1 MMVGCSRSDT
11 STTKIADH
19 SQAVKSEANILQ
31 FWQGARIPRS
41 LSERSGNPAMRG
53 FRELQYR
60 KGWEKMTKLNNNA
73 ARIWAIR
80 AAVGTMI
87 LVVGHLAG
95 CAGIGPPT
103 IDRDRFDYV
112 SAISESWKR
121 QTLLNLVK
129 TRYLD
134 APVFMDVSSVINQYS
149 LEGEINAGFDWSD
162 LNTQSLGGRG
172 TWSDRPTITYSPLM
186 GEKFARS
193 LLRPIPIPAVLLL
206 VQSGYPADH
215 VLRICTQNINGLKNR
230 RSSPIAAQEADP
242 EFYELLDLL
251 RRLQEMDGITMRLR
265 SINEKQKMVMVFRPS
280 ENETA
285 AGNLKRVMQRL
296 GLDAEVREFP
306 VVHGSF
312 ALNNK
317 EIAILSRSLFQVMV
331 EYAAYI
337 DVPESDV
344 SEGRVHAA
352 KQGSAETV
360 ARFPPLIRVR
370 NGTSKPDDAFVAV
383 SYRDHWFWIDDRDIY
398 SKAMFSFLMTLF
410 SFTERGESQQ
420 GAPVITVPT
429 N

>member
-1 MMVGCSRSDT
+1 
-11 STTKIADH
+11 
-19 SQAVKSEANILQ
+19 
-31 FWQGARIPRS
+31 
-41 LSERSGNPAMRG
+41 
-53 FRELQYR
+53 
-60 KGWEKMTKLNNNA
+60 
-73 ARIWAIR
+73 
-80 AAVGTMI
+80 MI
-87 LVVGHLAG
+87 FVVVQLVG

-103 IDRDRFDYV
+103 VDRDRFDYV

-129 TRYLD
+129 TRYQD
-134 APVFMDVSSVINQYS
+134 APVFMDVASVINQYS

-172 TWSDRPTITYSPLM
+172 TWSDRPTITYNPLM

-215 VLRICTQNINGLKNR
+215 VLRICTQN
-230 RSSPIAAQEADP
+230 
-242 EFYELLDLL
+242 
-251 RRLQEMDGITMRLR
+251 RLQEMDGITMRLR

>member
-1 MMVGCSRSDT
+1 
-11 STTKIADH
+11 
-19 SQAVKSEANILQ
+19 
-31 FWQGARIPRS
+31 
-41 LSERSGNPAMRG
+41 
-53 FRELQYR
+53 
-60 KGWEKMTKLNNNA
+60 MTKLNSNA
-73 ARIWAIR
+73 VRIWAIR

-87 LVVGHLAG
+87 FVAVHLAG
-95 CAGIGPPT
+95 CASLGPPS

-112 SAISESWKR
+112 SAISASLKR

-129 TRYLD
+129 TRYQD
-134 APVFMDVSSVINQYS
+134 APVFMDVASVISQYS
-149 LEGEINAGFDWSD
+149 LEGEINAGFDWAD

-193 LLRPIPIPAVLLL
+193 LLRPIPIPAVLIL

-215 VLRICTQNINGLKNR
+215 ILRICTQNINGLKNR
-230 RSSPIAAQEADP
+230 RSSPMAGQKADP
-242 EFYELLDLL
+242 EFYELLDLF
-251 RRLQEMDGITMRLR
+251 RRLQEMDGIAMRFR
-265 SINEKQKMVMVFRPS
+265 SINEKQKMVIIFSPPN
-280 ENETA
+280 NEAA
-285 AGNLKRVMQRL
+285 AGNLKRVMQLL
-296 GLDAEVREFP
+296 GLNAEVREFP
-306 VVHGSF
+306 AVHGRF
-312 ALNNK
+312 AVNNE
-317 EIAILSRSLFQVMV
+317 EIAILSRSLLQVMV

-337 DVPESDV
+337 DVPESDI

-352 KQGSAETV
+352 KQGSSETE